1 MPDYDPILLEVM
13 KRLLA
18 AVAEEMGAA
27 LGRTAF
33 SPNIKE
39 RRDFSCAVFDPAG
52 QMAAQAAHIPVHLGA
67 MPLSVAAA
75 LERFGR
81 LEPGDI
87 VVLNDPFFGG
97 SHLPDITMVSPV
109 YSAEHGDLLGYV
121 ASRAHHADVGGMAPG
136 SMPLAT
142 ELYQEGLII
151 PPILLQAGGRLNEGV
166 LDLIARNSRTP
177 AERRGDLAAQIAAQ
191 RIGERRLRE
200 LAGRYGAALLIA
212 YMGHLCAYGERLTRE
227 LIRRMPAGRFSFT
240 DVLDDDGFGH
250 EDLPI
255 TATVEAR
262 DGELWVDFTGT
273 APQAMGGINAVR
285 SVTLSAVFYVVR
297 CLLAPQGDDDAPTN
311 AGIFRPVHVILPEGT
326 LVNARFPAAVAAGN
340 VETSQRIVD
349 VLLGAFAQALPELV
363 PAASQ
368 GTMNNLLIGGLDPRT
383 GERFAYYET
392 IGGGMGA
399 AANTDGLSGVH
410 VHMTNTLNTPAEAL
424 EYAYPLRVTR
434 YELRRGSGGAGKQR
448 GGDGLY
454 REVELLADAAVTILS
469 ERRRHA
475 PYGLAGAAPGAVGEN
490 WRLTASA
497 PHPLPCEGGNAA
509 SPLAPGEEERR
520 ERLPLPGKVTF
531 AARAGERIGIAT
543 PGGGGYG
550 ALPADGDEATH
561 EERPTRR
568 GGTSPNYAVRP
579 ITRWSCT
586 RRMRPSAAWPM
597 ATWCSSSTI
606 GARRASP
613 SVYRRRSCRAW

>member
-1 MPDYDPILLEVM
+1 MPDYDPILLEIM
-13 KRLLA
+13 KRMLA
-18 AVAEEMGAA
+18 AVAEEMGGA

-52 QMAAQAAHIPVHLGA
+52 QMVAQAAHIPVHLGA

-81 LEPGDI
+81 PAPGDI
-87 VVLNDPFFGG
+87 IVLNDPYFGG

-109 YSAEHGDLLGYV
+109 YDARGDDLLGYV
-121 ASRAHHADVGGMAPG
+121 ASRAHHADVGGVSPG

-151 PPILLQAGGRLNEGV
+151 PPILLQSAGRLDEGV

-200 LAGRYGAALLIA
+200 LAERYGAPLLA
-212 YMGHLCAYGERLTRE
+212 DYMAHLCTYGEQLTRD
-227 LIRRMPAGRFSFT
+227 LIRRMPPGRFVFT

-250 EDLPI
+250 EDLAI
-255 TATVEAR
+255 TAAVEAR

-273 APQAMGGINAVR
+273 AAQTVGGVNAVR

-297 CLLAPQGDDDAPTN
+297 CLLAPLWQSQAGQGDDAAPAN

-349 VLLGAFAQALPELV
+349 VLLGAFAQALSDLV

-368 GTMNNLLIGGLDPRT
+368 GTMNNLVIGGLDPRS

-399 AANTDGLSGVH
+399 APHADGLSGVH
-410 VHMTNTLNTPAEAL
+410 VHMTNTLNTPVEAL

-434 YELRRGSGGAGKQR
+434 YELRRGSGGAGAQR

-454 REVELLADAAVTILS
+454 REVELLADATVTILS

-475 PYGLAGAAPGAVGEN
+475 PYGLAGGAAG
-490 WRLTASA
+490 
-497 PHPLPCEGGNAA
+497 
-509 SPLAPGEEERR
+509 APGENLRLIPDASASTDETSGARYR
-520 ERLPLPGKVTF
+520 VERLPGKITF
-531 AARAGERIGIAT
+531 NARAGERIAIAT
-543 PGGGGYG
+543 PGGGGHG
-550 ALPADGDEATH
+550 PQ
-561 EERPTRR
+561 
-568 GGTSPNYAVRP
+568 
-579 ITRWSCT
+579 
-586 RRMRPSAAWPM
+586 
-597 ATWCSSSTI
+597 
-606 GARRASP
+606 
-613 SVYRRRSCRAW
+613 

>member
-1 MPDYDPILLEVM
+1 MPDYDPILLEIM

-18 AVAEEMGAA
+18 AVAEEMGGT

-39 RRDFSCAVFDPAG
+39 RRDFSCAVFDAAG

-81 LEPGDI
+81 LGPGDI
-87 VVLNDPFFGG
+87 VVLNDPYFGG

-109 YSAEHGDLLGYV
+109 YLADGDHLLGYV

-136 SMPLAT
+136 SMPLAA

-151 PPILLQAGGRLNEGV
+151 PPVLLQAGGRLDEGV
-166 LDLIARNSRTP
+166 LDLITRNSRTP
-177 AERRGDLAAQIAAQ
+177 TERRGDLAAQLAAQ

-200 LAGRYGAALLIA
+200 LAERYGAACLA
-212 YMGHLCAYGERLTRE
+212 EYMAHLCAYGEQLTRD
-227 LIRRMPAGRFSFT
+227 LIRRMPAGRFSFS

-250 EDLPI
+250 TDLPI
-255 TATVEAR
+255 VAAVEAR
-262 DGELWVDFTGT
+262 DGELWVDFTGA
-273 APQAMGGINAVR
+273 APQTEGGVNAVR

-297 CLLAPQGDDDAPTN
+297 CLLAPPGQGHAGPADDAAPTN
-311 AGIFRPVHVILPEGT
+311 AGLFRPVHIILPEGT

-349 VLLGAFAQALPELV
+349 VLLGAFAQALPDLV

-368 GTMNNLLIGGLDPRT
+368 GTMNNVVIGGVDPRT

-399 AANTDGLSGVH
+399 APHADGLSGVH

-434 YELRRGSGGAGKQR
+434 YELRRGSGGAGARR
-448 GGDGLY
+448 GGDGLC
-454 REVELLADAAVTILS
+454 REVELLADATVTILS

-475 PYGLAGAAPGAVGEN
+475 PYGLAGAAPGAAGEN
-490 WRLTASA
+490 RRLI
-497 PHPLPCEGGNAA
+497 PLDPVSSEEATGGRFHA
-509 SPLAPGEEERR
+509 E
-520 ERLPLPGKVTF
+520 PLPGKITF
-531 AARAGERIGIAT
+531 AARAGERIAIAT
-543 PGGGGYG
+543 PGGGGHG
-550 ALPADGDEATH
+550 APPLG
-561 EERPTRR
+561 
-568 GGTSPNYAVRP
+568 
-579 ITRWSCT
+579 
-586 RRMRPSAAWPM
+586 SAADRVR
-597 ATWCSSSTI
+597 
-606 GARRASP
+606 GELQQGD
-613 SVYRRRSCRAW
+613 

>member
-1 MPDYDPILLEVM
+1 MTDFSPV
-13 KRLLA
+13 LLA
-18 AVAEEMGAA
+18 IMRSLLSAVAEEMGGT

-52 QMAAQAAHIPVHLGA
+52 EMVAQAAHIPVHLGA

-75 LERFGR
+75 LARFSR
-81 LEPGDI
+81 LNDGDI
-87 VVLNDPFFGG
+87 VVLNDPYSGG

-109 YSAEHGDLLGYV
+109 YDTVLLGYV
-121 ASRAHHADVGGMAPG
+121 ASRAHHADVGGMTPG

-151 PPILLQAGGRLNEGV
+151 PPVLLRRGGQLDEGV
-166 LDLIARNSRTP
+166 LDLITRNSRTP
-177 AERRGDLAAQIAAQ
+177 AERLGDLSAQIAAQ

-200 LAGRYGAALLIA
+200 LAGRYGAATLAEYMEHLQA
-212 YMGHLCAYGERLTRE
+212 YSERMARE
-227 LIRRMPAGRFSFT
+227 LVARMPPGRYIFG

-250 EDLPI
+250 EDVPI
-255 TATVEAR
+255 MAAVEAR
-262 DGELWVDFTGT
+262 DGELLVDFTGT
-273 APQAMGGINAVR
+273 GAEVPGGVNAVR

-297 CLLAPQGDDDAPTN
+297 CLLNDPSTSGAPDQIPAN
-311 AGIFRPVHVILPEGT
+311 AGIFRPVRVVLPEGT
-326 LVNARFPAAVAAGN
+326 LVNARFPRAVAAGN

-349 VLLGAFAQALPELV
+349 VLLGAFAAALPDLV

-383 GERFAYYET
+383 GGRFAYYET

-399 AANTDGLSGVH
+399 SPTTDGLSGVH
-410 VHMTNTLNTPAEAL
+410 VHMTNTLNTPAEAM

-434 YELRRGSGGAGKQR
+434 YELRRGSGGPGRQR

-454 REVELLADAAVTILS
+454 REVELLADATVTILS

-475 PYGLAGAAPGAVGEN
+475 PYGLAGGAPGATGAN
-490 WRLTASA
+490 WHLPGAGPVAAGLVPAPGA
-497 PHPLPCEGGNAA
+497 PHPLP
-509 SPLAPGEEERR
+509 
-520 ERLPLPGKVTF
+520 GKITF
-531 AARAGERIGIAT
+531 AARAGDRIGIAT

-550 ALPADGDEATH
+550 ED
-561 EERPTRR
+561 
-568 GGTSPNYAVRP
+568 
-579 ITRWSCT
+579 
-586 RRMRPSAAWPM
+586 
-597 ATWCSSSTI
+597 
-606 GARRASP
+606 
-613 SVYRRRSCRAW
+613 